1 MTLTRYPTT
10 KPFPFSDVVEAN
22 GFLFLSGQVSMS
34 ADGQPIYGTVT
45 EQTNRIMQAIR
56 DVLQRAGSMMEDV
69 VRVQVWL
76 SSMENFAEFNA
87 AYRDEFPQGFPA
99 RSVTTSQL
107 AFGLDVEIEVQA
119 VCRTG
124 TPHE

>member
-1 MTLTRYPTT
+1 MTITRYPTS
-10 KPFPFSDVVEAN
+10 KPFPFSDAVKAN
-22 GFLFLSGQVSMS
+22 GFIFLSGQVSMS

-45 EQTNRIMQAIR
+45 EQTNRALESIR
-56 DVLQRAGSMMEDV
+56 DVLARAGSTMEDV

-87 AYRDEFPQGFPA
+87 AYREAFPQGFPA

-119 VCRTG
+119 VCRAERS
-124 TPHE
+124 HD